1 MYVYLILLKLNT
13 KLLPNIT
20 TWVDALVIR
29 WDPHI
34 RSCFPSVPGAKPQPY
49 GSAGPPMPTK
59 PTVLLFEN
67 CSIHWERGGG
77 KENKSRHGRSS
88 FFFFF
93 FEGNDHNRKTKRA
106 LGQSSLLF
114 PNDFPLLPQPS
125 SLLLAPNKSLGGGLA
140 VPPRAVF

>member
-1 MYVYLILLKLNT
+1 ML
-13 KLLPNIT
+13 
-20 TWVDALVIR
+20 
-29 WDPHI
+29 
-34 RSCFPSVPGAKPQPY
+34 RS
-49 GSAGPPMPTK
+49 SAGTLTSEAVFPVFLEQNLSPMVRQ
-59 PTVLLFEN
+59 VLQCLQN
-67 CSIHWERGGG
+67 PQCYCLRTAASTG
-77 KENKSRHGRSS
+77 KGEGEKKINQGMVGPL